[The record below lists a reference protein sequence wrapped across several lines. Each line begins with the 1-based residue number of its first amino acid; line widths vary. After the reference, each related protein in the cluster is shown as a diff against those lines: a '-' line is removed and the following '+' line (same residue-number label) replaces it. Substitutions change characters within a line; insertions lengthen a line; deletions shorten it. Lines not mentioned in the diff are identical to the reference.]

1 MRTFTIPEIRA
12 HFIGVSCAQ
21 YSQIFIALLV
31 RNKILVKIS
40 EGRYTYNLNNLSSQI
55 IVEISKE
62 CKNKQ
67 FGYHGTYRTNPKV
80 QNKKD

>member
-21 YSQIFIALLV
+21 YSPIFIALLV

-40 EGRYTYNLNNLSSQI
+40 EDRYTYNLNNLSSQI

-62 CKNKQ
+62 CINKQ
-67 FGYHGTYRTNPKV
+67 FGYNGTRRINSKI
-80 QNKKD
+80 